1 VHALRRIH
9 AALVPGGV
17 VVDSQPISAEPP
29 VIAADGRLGQL
40 DMREWRMTI
49 DAVDELTARAL
60 EDGLFAIESEH
71 MIEVADEFD
80 SGAEFV
86 EIVGAWRGTR
96 IPPAVVERA
105 DSARPPVRVAQA
117 VRLRLLRPA

>member
-1 VHALRRIH
+1 
-9 AALVPGGV
+9 
-17 VVDSQPISAEPP
+17 
-29 VIAADGRLGQL
+29 
-40 DMREWRMTI
+40 MREWRTTI

-105 DSARPPVRVAQA
+105 RAARPPVRVAQA
-117 VRLRLLRPA
+117 VRLRLLRAA

>member
-29 VIAADGRLGQL
+29 VIAADGRLGRL

-49 DAVDELTARAL
+49 DAVDELTARVL

-71 MIEVADEFD
+71 MIEVVDEFD

-105 DSARPPVRVAQA
+105 STARPPVRVAQA